1 VSAWEVIKMLLPIIV
16 ILGSL
21 SLALF
26 YLKKKQFIVGQNKS
40 DAFDLKVLHT
50 RSIMPKK
57 YISMVRLGDKVLV
70 LGLSDNSV
78 TLLKELD
85 WDESYNE
92 ENKKLYS
99 GKSFLEIFKRN
110 LQGK

>member
-1 VSAWEVIKMLLPIIV
+1 MSAWEVIKMLLPIIV

-21 SLALF
+21 SAALY
-26 YLKKKQFIVGQNKS
+26 YLKKKQFVVGQKKS
-40 DAFDLKVLHT
+40 DSFDLKVLHT

-57 YISMVRLGDKVLV
+57 FISMVRLGDKILV
-70 LGLSDNSV
+70 LGLSENSV

-85 WDESYNE
+85 WDESYDE
-92 ENKKLYS
+92 ESNKMYA

-110 LQGK
+110 IQGK